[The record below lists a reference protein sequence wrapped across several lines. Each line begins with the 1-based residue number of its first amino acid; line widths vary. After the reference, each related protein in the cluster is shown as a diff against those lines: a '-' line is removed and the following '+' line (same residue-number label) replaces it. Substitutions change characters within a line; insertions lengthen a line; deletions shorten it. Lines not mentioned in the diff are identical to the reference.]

1 MLIVVLISLLVFVG
15 VLSAA
20 NLLYWSYR
28 TRQDFEAR
36 ALARRLGTLSDN
48 PEASLFLQQKSDPWA
63 ETLGGLGDR
72 LEALIRESGSDYTLS
87 GLLVRMGAFGIIGAF
102 ITSVFIKGVAGFVGV
117 LVGLLPIVIL
127 SSRAEER
134 AKELSEQLPD
144 GLDLVARSLQ
154 AGHGLS
160 DAMRMCAVEMTPPI
174 AHEFG
179 RVHEEHNLGRDL
191 RECLND
197 LCMRNPRNFDLRIF
211 VSSVI
216 LQRDTGGNLIE
227 ILNNISKTIRDRFVF
242 QRKVKALTAESRL
255 SAIILGGLPFFVT
268 FIIMMMR
275 PEYLTPLVS
284 DPIGHWMLGFCF
296 ISFTF
301 GVLVMRRIS
310 QIEL

>member
-1 MLIVVLISLLVFVG
+1 MLVVVLISSLVFVG
-15 VLSAA
+15 VLSAV
-20 NLLYWSYR
+20 NLMYWSYR
-28 TRQDFEAR
+28 TRQDADAR

-48 PEASLFLQQKSDPWA
+48 PDTSLFLDQKDDPWA
-63 ETLGGLGDR
+63 EALGGLGAR
-72 LEALIRESGSDYTLS
+72 LEDLIRESAVDYTLS
-87 GLLVRMGAFGIIGAF
+87 GLLMRMAAFAIIGAF
-102 ITSVFIKGVAGFVGV
+102 LTSVIIKGLAGLCGV
-117 LVGLLPIVIL
+117 LFGVLPIVIL

-134 AKELSEQLPD
+134 AKALSEQLPD

-160 DAMRMCAVEMTPPI
+160 DAMRMCAIEMVPPI

-197 LCMRNPRNFDLRIF
+197 LCQRNPRNFDLRIF

-242 QRKVKALTAESRL
+242 HRKVKALTAESRL
-255 SAIILGGLPFFVT
+255 SAIILGGLPFVVT
-268 FIIMMMR
+268 FLIMMMR
-275 PEYLTPLVS
+275 PEYLTPLVT

-296 ISFTF
+296 VSFTS
-301 GVLVMRRIS
+301 GILVMRRIS